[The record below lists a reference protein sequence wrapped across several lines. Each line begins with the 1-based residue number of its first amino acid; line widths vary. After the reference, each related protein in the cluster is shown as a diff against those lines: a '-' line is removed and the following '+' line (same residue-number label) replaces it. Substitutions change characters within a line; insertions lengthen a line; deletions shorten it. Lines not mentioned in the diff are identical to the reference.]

1 MNKLA
6 LSTLA
11 MSSILALSA
20 CSSSGSNNR
29 FGHAKHASYSSCPS
43 CGQGGYAVRHAHAN
57 QRSNGSGL
65 ATVAGALLVGGLLY
79 NAIDDDDDEK
89 TPTHAK

>member
-11 MSSILALSA
+11 LSSVLVLSA

-29 FGHAKHASYSSCPS
+29 FGNAKHASYSSCPT

-57 QRSNGSGL
+57 QRSNNNSIV
-65 ATVAGALLVGGLLY
+65 TVAGALLVGGLLI
-79 NAIDDDDDEK
+79 NALDDDDDNNSSHVK
-89 TPTHAK
+89 